1 MLGCDMICNLYT
13 LPRSYE
19 LPDGIR
25 IKRVFAGDMPEVLG
39 FVRDTFYEGWVS
51 EAQKAIFASKC
62 FVATKG
68 GDVVGFACFDST
80 ALGYFG
86 PIGVDQSVRGMGVG
100 RALLLETLYTMRAVG
115 YGHAVIGWVG
125 DAKPFYEKTVGAVM
139 IPGADP
145 DHTVYSHRVA
155 TE

>member
-39 FVRDTFYEGWVS
+39 FVRDTSYEGWVS

-62 FVATKG
+62 FVATKAATWSVLLVLTPRRLAIL
-68 GDVVGFACFDST
+68 DRSAWINRFAEWVLVVRCCSRRSILCVQLAMVMPS
-80 ALGYFG
+80 L
-86 PIGVDQSVRGMGVG
+86 VG
-100 RALLLETLYTMRAVG
+100 
-115 YGHAVIGWVG
+115 
-125 DAKPFYEKTVGAVM
+125 
-139 IPGADP
+139 
-145 DHTVYSHRVA
+145 
-155 TE
+155 